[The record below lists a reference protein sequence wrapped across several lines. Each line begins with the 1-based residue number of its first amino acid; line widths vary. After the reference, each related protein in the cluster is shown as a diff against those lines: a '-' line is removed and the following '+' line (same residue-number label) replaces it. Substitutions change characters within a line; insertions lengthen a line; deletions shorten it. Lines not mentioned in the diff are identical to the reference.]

1 METLEKRKKPVEHT
15 GLRRLKIE
23 THIRGAGYDAK
34 KVPFIR
40 LCGDW
45 LKKCGFPPEGRV
57 TVSTAHK
64 QLIIRVEN

>member
-1 METLEKRKKPVEHT
+1 MQEKTKKPAEQLHV
-15 GLRRLKIE
+15 RRLKIE
-23 THIRGAGYDAK
+23 THLRGAGLDAK

-45 LKKCGFPPEGRV
+45 LKDCGFAPEGRV
-57 TVSTAHK
+57 TVRAMHG

>member
-1 METLEKRKKPVEHT
+1 MEMLEKKKQPVEYP

-23 THIRGAGYDAK
+23 THTRGNGYDAK

-40 LCGDW
+40 LCGEW
-45 LKKCGFPPEGRV
+45 LNKCGFPPEGRV
-57 TVSTAHK
+57 TVSTTHQ